1 MGESNLEMISLLTVF
16 VAPKGKT
23 AATRKIL
30 LAQKTFTNYISDED
44 ALALQ
49 EAQAGTSG
57 KPRGPAAGLQ
67 RATTTLS
74 REASSSVT
82 PHTMSGGIL
91 PGAIPTSQGLG
102 AVQTPTYPGYD
113 PADARLLQTSVP
125 TPPSEQVLNALV
137 SAPPLSYNAAKALPS
152 SSTRPQRHFCE
163 FCGYWAQIRCLKC
176 GARVCGL
183 VCKKAHDDERCQK
196 YFG

>member
-1 MGESNLEMISLLTVF
+1 M

-23 AATRKIL
+23 PATRKIL
-30 LAQKTFTNYISDED
+30 LAQKTFFNYIADED

-57 KPRGPAAGLQ
+57 RPRGSAVGWS
-67 RATTTLS
+67 RIATASS
-74 REASSSVT
+74 REASSSVA
-82 PHTMSGGIL
+82 PHTSGGAL
-91 PGAIPTSQGLG
+91 PPGATPTNHGFGVAPTL
-102 AVQTPTYPGYD
+102 TYPGYD
-113 PADARLLQTSVP
+113 PADARLLQSSVP
-125 TPPSEQVLNALV
+125 APPSEQILDALL

-152 SSTRPQRHFCE
+152 ASTKPQRHFCE